1 MNTTVISQKTIDM
14 GFRISFERVPK
25 GFKLR
30 NAFKN
35 SDDYERYH
43 DEYEKV
49 SETVKHNTCT
59 DIFHSASNEN
69 NRLFTQVDEND
80 DTVLGTVSKEQLYQW
95 IVEIRKRF
103 ICYLETMLGDD
114 EDSLIRMKD
123 YVSTKNK
130 KWHYSWEGVPLS
142 MELNFKEDT
151 DIDRILVSSS
161 STYEYEIFNFIS
173 LYKNFDFD
181 KYELVMYGG

>member
-1 MNTTVISQKTIDM
+1 M
-14 GFRISFERVPK
+14 PK

-35 SDDYERYH
+35 SNDYEQYH
-43 DEYEKV
+43 DDYEKV
-49 SETVKHNTCT
+49 SETVKYNTCT
-59 DIFHSASNEN
+59 HIFHRASNEN

-95 IVEIRKRF
+95 IVEIRKMF
-103 ICYLETMLGDD
+103 IDYLETMLGDD

-142 MELNFKEDT
+142 MELDFKEDT
-151 DIDRILVSSS
+151 DIDKMIVSGS

-173 LYKNFDFD
+173 IWKNFDFD